1 MRRSSIRR
9 PPRQA
14 ALTAV
19 LLASLA
25 GGLAALELS
34 DKLLDYV
41 QEHFGDSARER
52 LVGWEQLV
60 AEKQDL
66 PELAQLEHVNA
77 FFNRIP
83 FKSDLEHWG
92 QADYWATP
100 VEFLATNG
108 GDCEDYT
115 NAKYMTLRALG
126 VPDERLRI
134 TYVEATQL
142 NQAHMVLAY
151 YSEPDADPLILDN
164 LIDDILPASERDD
177 LEPVYS
183 FNGEGLWLS
192 RFGDGSSRIGDADN
206 VDQWVDLRD
215 RMITDFR

>member
-1 MRRSSIRR
+1 MQWAGMRRTMRLGT
-9 PPRQA
+9 
-14 ALTAV
+14 LTV
-19 LLASLA
+19 LFSASLV

-34 DKLLDYV
+34 DRLLDYV

-52 LVGWEQLV
+52 LLGWEQLV

-126 VPDERLRI
+126 VPDDRLRI
-134 TYVEATQL
+134 TYVDATQL

-151 YSEPDADPLILDN
+151 YSEPNAEPLILDN
-164 LIDDILPASERDD
+164 LVDEILPASQRED
-177 LEPVYS
+177 LDPVYS

-192 RFGDGSSRIGDADN
+192 RFGDGSRRIGDADS

-215 RMITDFR
+215 RMITDLR

>member
-1 MRRSSIRR
+1 MQWAGMRRTMRLGT
-9 PPRQA
+9 
-14 ALTAV
+14 LTV
-19 LLASLA
+19 LLSACLV
-25 GGLAALELS
+25 GGLASLELS
-34 DKLLDYV
+34 DRLLDYV
-41 QEHFGDSARER
+41 QEHFGDSARDR
-52 LVGWEQLV
+52 LLGWEQLV
-60 AEKQDL
+60 ADKQEL

-83 FKSDLEHWG
+83 FRSDLEHWG
-92 QADYWATP
+92 QPDYWATP

-126 VPDERLRI
+126 VPDDRLRI
-134 TYVEATQL
+134 TYVDATQL

-151 YSEPDADPLILDN
+151 YSEPDAEPLILDN
-164 LIDDILPASERDD
+164 LVDEILPASQRED

-192 RFGDGSSRIGDADN
+192 RFGEGSRRIGDAES
-206 VDQWVDLRD
+206 VDQWVELRD

>member
-1 MRRSSIRR
+1 MQWAGMLRTMRLRTLSV
-9 PPRQA
+9 
-14 ALTAV
+14 V
-19 LLASLA
+19 LMGSLA
-25 GGLAALELS
+25 GGLAALELG
-34 DKLLDYV
+34 DQLLDYV
-41 QEHFGDSARER
+41 QEHFGDAARDR

-60 AEKQDL
+60 ADKKDL

-92 QADYWATP
+92 QSDYWATP

-126 VPDERLRI
+126 VPDDRLRI
-134 TYVEATQL
+134 TYVDATQL

-151 YSEPDADPLILDN
+151 YSEPNAEPLILDN
-164 LIDDILPASERDD
+164 LVDEILPASQRED

-192 RFGDGSSRIGDADN
+192 RFGDGSRRIGDADN

>member
-1 MRRSSIRR
+1 MQWAGMRRTMRLGT
-9 PPRQA
+9 
-14 ALTAV
+14 LTV
-19 LLASLA
+19 LLSASLV

-34 DKLLDYV
+34 DRLLDYV
-41 QEHFGDSARER
+41 QEHFGDSARDR
-52 LVGWEQLV
+52 LLGWEQLV
-60 AEKQDL
+60 ADKQEL

-83 FKSDLEHWG
+83 FRSDLEHWG
-92 QADYWATP
+92 QSDYWATP

-126 VPDERLRI
+126 VPDDRLRI
-134 TYVEATQL
+134 TYVDATQL

-151 YSEPDADPLILDN
+151 YSEPDAEPLILDN
-164 LIDDILPASERDD
+164 LVDEILPASQRED

-192 RFGDGSSRIGDADN
+192 RFGEGSRRIGDAES
-206 VDQWVDLRD
+206 VDQWVELRD